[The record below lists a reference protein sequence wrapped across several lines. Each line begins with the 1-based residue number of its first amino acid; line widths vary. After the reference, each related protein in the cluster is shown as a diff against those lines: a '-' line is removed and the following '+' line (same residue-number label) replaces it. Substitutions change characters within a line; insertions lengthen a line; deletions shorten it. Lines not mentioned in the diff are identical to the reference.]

1 MIDAMSSSAGVCSK
15 LRYTVASVVRTRY
28 PTIPIR
34 ATGTPTTVEY
44 WLRFTR
50 SQFNVSLKLQNELVE
65 VAKCSY
71 SETEETATPAT
82 ANSAIAAIK
91 FVLCEPTSGAL
102 RDSLMAAC
110 IRSCQRAP
118 AGAAYPLRECR
129 RKIAKLGSS

>member
-15 LRYTVASVVRTRY
+15 LRYTVSSFVRTRY

-71 SETEETATPAT
+71 SDTEETATPGT
-82 ANSAIAAIK
+82 ANSAISAIK
-91 FVLCEPTSGAL
+91 VIIVDPTS
-102 RDSLMAAC
+102 
-110 IRSCQRAP
+110 
-118 AGAAYPLRECR
+118 
-129 RKIAKLGSS
+129 

>member
-1 MIDAMSSSAGVCSK
+1 MPS
-15 LRYTVASVVRTRY
+15 
-28 PTIPIR
+28 
-34 ATGTPTTVEY
+34 TVEC

-50 SQFNVSLKLQNELVE
+50 SQLKESLKLQNELVE

-91 FVLCEPTSGAL
+91 FVLWERTSGEL
-102 RDSLMAAC
+102 RDSVMAAC
-110 IRSCQRAP
+110 IRFYQLVP

-129 RKIAKLGSS
+129 RKIARLESS